1 MDVSS
6 FLLFE
11 AMGDSEEDCD
21 IHRHPIVGDDQGDIA
36 AAMAIMADDDA
47 ESCSYDSFDSPRVD
61 DLDDCDDLDLL
72 QASVNDDDDDDDDDD
87 DGHDDDDDDD
97 DDDDEEEGHSY
108 PTWAVEHNWKLGA
121 GRRKSGVSVD
131 SSDEF
136 MDEAEKNRLFW
147 EACLAS

>member
-21 IHRHPIVGDDQGDIA
+21 IHHHPIVGDDQGDIA
-36 AAMAIMADDDA
+36 TAMAIMADDDA
-47 ESCSYDSFDSPRVD
+47 ESCSYDSFDSPTVD

-72 QASVNDDDDDDDDDD
+72 QASVNDDDDD
-87 DGHDDDDDDD
+87 GHDDDDDEE
-97 DDDDEEEGHSY
+97 EEEGHSY
-108 PTWAVEHNWKLGA
+108 PTWAVEHNWKLAA
-121 GRRKSGVSVD
+121 GRRKSSVSVD
-131 SSDEF
+131 SGNEF

>member
-21 IHRHPIVGDDQGDIA
+21 IHHHPIEGDDHQGDIN

-61 DLDDCDDLDLL
+61 HDLDDCDDLDLL
-72 QASVNDDDDDDDDDD
+72 QASVNDDDDDEEEEE
-87 DGHDDDDDDD
+87 
-97 DDDDEEEGHSY
+97 EEEGHSY
-108 PTWAVEHNWKLGA
+108 PTWAVEHNWKLAA
-121 GRRKSGVSVD
+121 GRRKSSVSVD